1 MFNLVIKDIIV
12 QKKSIA
18 FAVFY
23 IGFFIFALQ
32 SIGEMTFT
40 FAITAFSYILVMGGF
55 AYDDKN
61 KADIMLNSLPL
72 KRRNIVLAKY
82 ISLYVFM
89 TFGSLIYFVFELLLR
104 STGFSFIKTYPVT
117 IESFTG
123 AVFAVSIMHSFCLPI
138 LFKFG
143 YTKAKVINFVMFFAF
158 FFGVSQL
165 INYIYAKKNVGFAG
179 TVFAFFENRP
189 DYLIALAV
197 IAAAALLM
205 LISYMISLRVYKK
218 REF

>member
-18 FAVFY
+18 FAVLY
-23 IGFFIFALQ
+23 IAFFMIALQ

-40 FAITAFSYILVMGGF
+40 SAITAFSYILVMGGF

-72 KRRNIVLAKY
+72 KRYNIVLAKY
-82 ISLYVFM
+82 ISLFVFVA
-89 TFGSLIYFVFELLLR
+89 FGSLIYFVFELFLR
-104 STGFSFIKTYPVT
+104 STGFSFIKTYPIT

-138 LFKFG
+138 IFKFG
-143 YTKAKVINFVMFFAF
+143 YTRAKVINFVMFFAF
-158 FFGVSQL
+158 FFGGSWL
-165 INYIYAKKNVGFAG
+165 INYIYTRMNAGFAG
-179 TVFAFFENRP
+179 KVFALLENRP
-189 DYLIALAV
+189 DYFIALAI

>member
-1 MFNLVIKDIIV
+1 MLNLVMKDIIV

-18 FAVFY
+18 FAVLY
-23 IGFFIFALQ
+23 IFFFIVAFQ
-32 SIGEMTFT
+32 SVGEMTFT
-40 FAITAFSYILVMGGF
+40 CAITAVSYILVMGGF

-72 KRRNIVLAKY
+72 KRYNIVLAKY
-82 ISLYVFM
+82 ISLFVFM
-89 TFGSLIYFVFELLLR
+89 TLGTLVYFILELVLR
-104 STGFSFIKTYPVT
+104 STGFSFIKTYPIT

-123 AVFAVSIMHSFCLPI
+123 AIFAVSIMHSFCLPI
-138 LFKFG
+138 IFKFG
-143 YTKAKVINFVMFFAF
+143 YTKAKVINFVIFFAF

-165 INYIYAKKNVGFAG
+165 INYIYAKRNVGFAG
-179 TVFAFFENRP
+179 KAFAFFENKP
-189 DYLIALAV
+189 DYLIALAI
-197 IAAAALLM
+197 IAAAALLL